1 VARAERLHSAKEAL
15 RILHGTGT
23 TRELASQEDVMF
35 IPKPAFLITAA
46 ALAAAISIPAVAQQP
61 AQNEAPAATPS
72 RNADHASDD
81 RDRSGW
87 RWRGRDRYSQD
98 DEDEPGDRRS
108 YRERRYGRDGDGEDG
123 RWRGGPR
130 ERGMMEHRGMMGRP
144 GMMGRQGM
152 GQPFGMRMMCGPH
165 GGRVGEAMLAR
176 LEGITQPTA
185 EQRPAFD
192 KLKDA
197 IAKATE
203 TVRAACP
210 TERPITPPGRLA
222 AAEKRLSALLDAV
235 RLVRPAMDEY
245 YGSLSDEQKARLY
258 ISRVGRGPEG
268 FRGWQG
274 GRDGRSGDSEQ
285 YRDQNRSYGG
295 QNRRD
300 DRTQHDADDD
310 DEMETEHL

>member
-1 VARAERLHSAKEAL
+1 MA
-15 RILHGTGT
+15 
-23 TRELASQEDVMF
+23 
-35 IPKPAFLITAA
+35 IPKPAFWITAA
-46 ALAAAISIPAVAQQP
+46 VLAAALSIPAIAQQP

-72 RNADHASDD
+72 PNADRASDE
-81 RDRSGW
+81 RDRPGW
-87 RWRGRDRYSQD
+87 RWRGRDRYSYD
-98 DEDEPGDRRS
+98 DEDDRGDRRR
-108 YRERRYGRDGDGEDG
+108 YRERRYGRDGDDRDG
-123 RWRGGPR
+123 PWRGGPR
-130 ERGMMEHRGMMGRP
+130 ERGMMDHHGMMEHHGMMGR

-152 GQPFGMRMMCGPH
+152 GLPFGLRMICGPQ

-185 EQRPAFD
+185 QQRPAFD
-192 KLKDA
+192 KLKEA
-197 IAKATE
+197 VARGTE

-210 TERPITPPGRLA
+210 TERAITPPGRLA

-258 ISRVGRGPEG
+258 ISRFGRALEG
-268 FRGWQG
+268 RRGWQG
-274 GRDGRSGDSEQ
+274 GRDGRSGDREQ
-285 YRDQNRSYGG
+285 YRDQNRSYGD

-300 DRTQHDADDD
+300 DRTQYDADDD

>member
-1 VARAERLHSAKEAL
+1 MA
-15 RILHGTGT
+15 
-23 TRELASQEDVMF
+23 
-35 IPKPAFLITAA
+35 IPKPAFWITAA
-46 ALAAAISIPAVAQQP
+46 VLAAALSIPAIAQQP

-72 RNADHASDD
+72 PNADRASDE
-81 RDRSGW
+81 RDRPGW
-87 RWRGRDRYSQD
+87 RWRGRDRYSYD
-98 DEDEPGDRRS
+98 DEDDRGDRRR
-108 YRERRYGRDGDGEDG
+108 YQERRYGRDGDDRDG
-123 RWRGGPR
+123 PWRGGPR
-130 ERGMMEHRGMMGRP
+130 ERGMMDHHGMMEHHGMMGR

-152 GQPFGMRMMCGPH
+152 GLPFGLRMICGPQ

-185 EQRPAFD
+185 QQRPAFD
-192 KLKDA
+192 KLKEA
-197 IAKATE
+197 VARGTE

-210 TERPITPPGRLA
+210 TERAITPPGRLA

-258 ISRVGRGPEG
+258 ISRFGRALEG
-268 FRGWQG
+268 RRGWQG
-274 GRDGRSGDSEQ
+274 GRDGRSGDREQ
-285 YRDQNRSYGG
+285 YRDQNRSYGD

-300 DRTQHDADDD
+300 DRTQYDADDD